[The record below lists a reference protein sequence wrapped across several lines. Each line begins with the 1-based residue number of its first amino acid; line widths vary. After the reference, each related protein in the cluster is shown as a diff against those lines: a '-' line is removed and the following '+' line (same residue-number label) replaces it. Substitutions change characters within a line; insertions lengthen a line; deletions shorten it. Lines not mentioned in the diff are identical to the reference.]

1 MTSNWSKSWNFGR
14 KKVLIYQAECMWTMR
29 LGQYPVCFCKCRKC
43 WPMSKLND
51 RWNKDFSPLRVIQC
65 QKWATFICQKVVYW
79 IMNRTLHKVE
89 ILSWTGPTDPSDCRR
104 RTFFVLEPFGIPNG
118 WTWTSE
124 TLLDQRWE
132 SCLSDSSGCMMI
144 RRVCF
149 YLGQKPAWSCCPYAS
164 HNPCWRFSSQ
174 HRDCKSSS
182 AGEAPFPFNF

>member
-1 MTSNWSKSWNFGR
+1 MFVSASAANADLCQSWMTGETKTSVHSESSNVRNEQRSFA
-14 KKVLIYQAECMWTMR
+14 KKWFIELWIEHCIK
-29 LGQYPVCFCKCRKC
+29 LKFC
-43 WPMSKLND
+43 PGLAQQTLLTAGGEL
-51 RWNKDFSPLRVIQC
+51 FSYF
-65 QKWATFICQKVVYW
+65 WA
-79 IMNRTLHKVE
+79 
-89 ILSWTGPTDPSDCRR
+89 DCI
-104 RTFFVLEPFGIPNG
+104 PFG

-164 HNPCWRFSSQ
+164 HNPCCCFSRQ